1 MHNRVESRIAKW
13 PFVAGDVLLLC
24 VAVLVV
30 FQTRVPLELG
40 PAILCASAV
49 GFGALLCV
57 TPFVLEYRAS
67 VRLTE
72 AEALLTSTAQMK
84 NLELVADRIS
94 AATGQWQTV
103 QEYSTTTVNAAK
115 QIAERMAAEVAAFTE
130 FLQKANDSERATLRL
145 EVEKLRRAEND
156 WLQVVVRTLDHV
168 FALNRAAARSGQ
180 PALIEQLG
188 NFQNACRDIARRI
201 GLVPFEAAS
210 RQPFDVARHKLVD
223 SEAAPP
229 AGALVEET
237 IAADYT
243 YQGQPFRPAL
253 VSLQPAKAAKE
264 NETQKRDEDSGKPL
278 EEPTLL

>member
-1 MHNRVESRIAKW
+1 M
-13 PFVAGDVLLLC
+13 LLC
-24 VAVLVV
+24 VAVLAV
-30 FQTRVPLELG
+30 FQSRVPLELG

-49 GFGALLCV
+49 ALGALLCV
-57 TPFVLEYRAS
+57 TPFVLEYRAC

-72 AEALLTSTAQMK
+72 AEALLTSAAQMK

-130 FLQKANDSERATLRL
+130 FMQKANDSERATLRL

-156 WLQVVVRTLDHV
+156 WLQVVLRTLDHV

-180 PALIEQLG
+180 PALIEQLA
-188 NFQNACRDIARRI
+188 NFQNSCRDIARRI

-210 RQPFDVARHKLVD
+210 GQPFDTTRHKLVD
-223 SEAAPP
+223 SKEAPP
-229 AGALVEET
+229 SGALVEET
-237 IAADYT
+237 IAAGYT
-243 YQGQPFRPAL
+243 YQSQPLRAAL
-253 VSLQPAKAAKE
+253 VSLQPAKVAKA
-264 NETQKRDEDSGKPL
+264 NETQKSDEDSGEPL
-278 EEPTLL
+278 AEPTLL